1 MQFLTNITNNGRK
14 NLCGRKKKLHKIL
27 DATRSL
33 AHLDV
38 FSIIFYNLLNNENNA
53 SSFILLAIGF

>member
-27 DATRSL
+27 DATFFPGYSL
-33 AHLDV
+33 YEIGID
-38 FSIIFYNLLNNENNA
+38 IFLYLTYSDNR
-53 SSFILLAIGF
+53 

>member
-27 DATRSL
+27 DAT
-33 AHLDV
+33 LDTLQLDI
-38 FSIIFYNLLNNENNA
+38 SYNITKIILEEKHEQ
-53 SSFILLAIGF
+53 S

>member
-1 MQFLTNITNNGRK
+1 MRG
-14 NLCGRKKKLHKIL
+14 
-27 DATRSL
+27 RSL

>member
-27 DATRSL
+27 DATCENEKMTITTQTRNPTD
-33 AHLDV
+33 AHC
-38 FSIIFYNLLNNENNA
+38 A
-53 SSFILLAIGF
+53 KHHQA